1 MAPVHSIWRNE
12 RMWIGE
18 LDRYV
23 RILILCC
30 LAVRPALIV
39 ISLQWSRVPVVQV
52 SKIAVM
58 LVMRQVF

>member
-1 MAPVHSIWRNE
+1 
-12 RMWIGE
+12 MWIAE